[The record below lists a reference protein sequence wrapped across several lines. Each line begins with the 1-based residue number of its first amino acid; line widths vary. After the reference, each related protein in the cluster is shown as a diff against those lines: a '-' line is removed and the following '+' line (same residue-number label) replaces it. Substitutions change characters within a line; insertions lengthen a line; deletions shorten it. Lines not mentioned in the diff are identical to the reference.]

1 MDSGSISIPVN
12 QRWYEKKLRDLKSH
26 PGVAGV
32 YEPDQNSHG
41 ETDLIATPA
50 ANGMWNRTIWA
61 LLRVPGGGA
70 FGSGILFG
78 GILVLSSA
86 GAACGDRRVGGIHK
100 QVCRGPFRL
109 WLITSASHCLQG
121 HCDTA
126 FSQFAALA
134 LNRCQTEQEKT
145 IQQTGLRCWNP

>member
-12 QRWYEKKLRDLKSH
+12 QRRYEKKLGDLKSH

-32 YEPDQNSHG
+32 YEPAQNSHG
-41 ETDLIATPA
+41 ETNVIATPA

-61 LLRVPGGGA
+61 LLRAPAGAA
-70 FGSGILFG
+70 FGSAILFW
-78 GILVLSSA
+78 GILVLSGA
-86 GAACGDRRVGGIHK
+86 GAACGDRRVRGIHK
-100 QVCRGPFRL
+100 QGSRGPFWL
-109 WLITSASHCLQG
+109 WLITSASRCLQG

-134 LNRCQTEQEKT
+134 LNRCQTEQEKI